1 MDQELINVFYS
12 SSVRKTTTVKLFT
25 RTLCCKKSIFLQHMM
40 SSNIEYR
47 YDDIILSVLSFY
59 DPLQVIFQ
67 IISSDIFSPK
77 QGTSQGIMMTA
88 STLSRHRNFPTFQTC
103 PESRPTSI
111 YLPCLQIFSDVP
123 LNTVF
128 RLLLFKA
135 NSKIWL
141 KSIQTI
147 SSIQT
152 TLNRRIIIS
161 EDVKYLQNKIINNL

>member
-1 MDQELINVFYS
+1 MDQELINVFYN

-40 SSNIEYR
+40 SGNIEYR

-67 IISSDIFSPK
+67 IISSDIFPPK
-77 QGTSQGIMMTA
+77 QGTSQGNMVTA

-103 PESRPTSI
+103 RESPPTSI
-111 YLPCLQIFSDVP
+111 YFFCLQIFSVLP
-123 LNTVF
+123 LSTVF
-128 RLLLFKA
+128 RCLLFKE
-135 NSKIWL
+135 NSNIWL
-141 KSIQTI
+141 KSIRTI

-152 TLNRRIIIS
+152 RQIEYRFEN
-161 EDVKYLQNKIINNL
+161 

>member
-1 MDQELINVFYS
+1 MDQELINVFYN

-40 SSNIEYR
+40 SGNIEYR

-67 IISSDIFSPK
+67 IISSNIFSPK
-77 QGTSQGIMMTA
+77 QSTSQDNQMTA

-103 PESRPTSI
+103 RESPPTSI
-111 YLPCLQIFSDVP
+111 YLFCLQIFSVLP
-123 LNTVF
+123 LSTVF
-128 RLLLFKA
+128 RCLLFKE
-135 NSKIWL
+135 NSNICIWL
-141 KSIQTI
+141 KSSRTI

-152 TLNRRIIIS
+152 RQIEYRCEN
-161 EDVKYLQNKIINNL
+161 